1 MFFEVV
7 HQTGLSHMSY
17 IIGGRGKAVVIDP
30 RRDCE
35 IYIDIARRHDAR
47 IIHIFE
53 THRNEDYLS
62 GSVDLAR
69 FTGAEIYHGRRLPF
83 KFGNPVRDGEVFH
96 AGSGKI
102 IVLETPGHTDES
114 ISLAFADTAFS
125 TEPIAVFTG
134 DTIFVGGTGRT
145 DFYPERAEEMAGML
159 YDSIT
164 EKLLALGNGV
174 IVHPAHS
181 AGSLCGAGIAARE
194 FSTIGY
200 ERMHNPVLRASREQF
215 IRQKLDEQ
223 HYKPPYFQRMH
234 ALNLQGR
241 TELGRVPKPSPM
253 NPDEFAAAIQDGMYV
268 LDVRSAEAYSGASI
282 PGSQAMP
289 QQLIGRYAGWHC
301 PYDRAIGLVAENET
315 QAGEAVVLLLRMG
328 YDSVK
333 GCLAGSMNAW
343 EKSGREFQ
351 SIPGIH
357 IYDVLRRIEAGE
369 EFLVLDVRT
378 KAEFDRQHLPNAVNM
393 YVGTIQQHVHELPEN
408 MPLVTFCGSGRRAM
422 VAASILK
429 QHGFSDVRD
438 CLGSASALEA
448 VEGRTITVG

>member
-7 HQTGLSHMSY
+7 RQPGLSHMSY
-17 IIGGRGKAVVIDP
+17 VIGGRGKAAVIDP

-35 IYIDIARRHDAR
+35 IYIDIAHRHDAR
-47 IIHIFE
+47 IVHIFE
-53 THRNEDYLS
+53 THRNEDYLT
-62 GSVDLAR
+62 GAVDLAR

-83 KFGNPVRDGEVFH
+83 KFGNPVRDGDAFN
-96 AGSGKI
+96 AGSGRI
-102 IVLETPGHTDES
+102 TVIETPGHTDES

-125 TEPIAVFTG
+125 SEPIAVFTG
-134 DTIFVGGTGRT
+134 DTLFVGGTGRT
-145 DFYPERAEEMAGML
+145 DFYPERAQEMAGML
-159 YDSIT
+159 YDSII
-164 EKLLALGNGV
+164 ERLAAMGDGV
-174 IVHPAHS
+174 IVYPAHS

-200 ERMHNPVLRASREQF
+200 ERMHNPILRRSRNEF
-215 IRQKLDEQ
+215 IFSKLDEQ

-241 TELGRVPKPSPM
+241 TELGRLPKPVPM
-253 NPDEFAAAIQDGMYV
+253 SPDEFAAAIQDGMYV
-268 LDVRSAEAYSGASI
+268 LDVRSAEAYGGASI
-282 PGSQAMP
+282 QASQAMP

-301 PYDRAIGLVAENET
+301 PYDSAIGLVAENET
-315 QAGEAVVLLLRMG
+315 QAREAVIMLLRMG

-333 GCLAGSMNAW
+333 GYLAGSMNAW
-343 EKSGREFQ
+343 ERSGREFQ

-357 IYDVLRRIEAGE
+357 IYDVLQRVEARE
-369 EFLVLDVRT
+369 EFLVIDVRT
-378 KAEFDRQHLPNAVNM
+378 KQEYDRQHLPNAVNM
-393 YVGTIQQHVHELPEN
+393 FVGTIQQHTGELPEN
-408 MPLVTFCGSGRRAM
+408 TPLVTFCSSGRRAM

-429 QHGFSDVRD
+429 RHGFSDVQD